1 MNKKMTL
8 LLFLIGMVFNQN
20 LQAQSF
26 LHTPTHGPLP
36 EWQKVQG
43 KADQAMAR
51 KQWQTAVNLYNQAL
65 SFIDDPEVTPQV
77 PAEME
82 IKRLLD
88 SLAKAQLLAT
98 EFGDSTRGV
107 LNCDTMMRQQ
117 VRGILVTKHPIP
129 VQFQFGKVTFSE
141 RGQQVAKQLVGCLK
155 KREIPVIKL
164 IGHTDAAGNPQ
175 TNLTLSKKRAKTLE
189 SYLKGNGVT
198 ATILTDGKGEEEPI
212 QIDNPDLYSPAEV
225 DAMNRRVEIVTE

>member
-1 MNKKMTL
+1 MNKKITL

-36 EWQKVQG
+36 EWQKVQN

-51 KQWQTAVNLYNQAL
+51 KQWQTAANFYNQAL

-107 LNCDTMMRQQ
+107 LNCDTMMRHQ
-117 VRGILVTKHPIP
+117 VRGVLVTKHSIP
-129 VQFQFGKVTFSE
+129 VQFQFGKVTFSD
-141 RGQQVAKQLVGCLK
+141 RGQQVAKQLVTCLT
-155 KREIPVIKL
+155 EQNIPVIKL
-164 IGHTDAAGNPQ
+164 IGHTDAAGDPQ
-175 TNLTLSKKRAKTLE
+175 PNLVLSKKRAKTLE
-189 SYLKGNGVT
+189 SYLKDKGVT
-198 ATILTDGKGEEEPI
+198 STILTEGKGEEAPI
-212 QIDNPDLYSPAEV
+212 PIDNPDSYSPAEV
-225 DAMNRRVEIVTE
+225 DAMNRRVEIITE

>member
-1 MNKKMTL
+1 MNRKITL
-8 LLFLIGMVFNQN
+8 LLFLIGLFFNQN

-26 LHTPTHGPLP
+26 LHAPVHEQQP

-43 KADQAMAR
+43 KADQAMVR

-77 PAEME
+77 PTEIE

-88 SLAKAQLLAT
+88 SLTKAQLLAT
-98 EFGDSTRGV
+98 EFGNSTRGV
-107 LNCDTMMRQQ
+107 LNCDTMMRRQ
-117 VRGILVTKHPIP
+117 VRGFRVTEHSLP
-129 VQFQFGKVTFSE
+129 VQFQFGKMAFSE

-155 KREIPVIKL
+155 EREIPVIKL
-164 IGHTDAAGNPQ
+164 IGHTDATGNPQ
-175 TNLTLSKKRAKTLE
+175 TNLALSKKRAKTLE
-189 SYLKGNGVT
+189 SYLKEKGVT
-198 ATILTDGKGEEEPI
+198 STILTDGKGEEAPI
-212 QIDNPDLYSPAEV
+212 PLDNPDLYSPAEI